1 MGTGWASGSLYGG
14 EGRGSILSTEL
25 SCVPEG
31 DPALSGAPRAT
42 CRQCMDGPWH
52 SQPGV
57 SATASCSTSSTRGA
71 ACRAAEGKKGAE
83 LDLGG
88 LGGEHPRGDAVPSP
102 GHRLVVMLS
111 VLETPR
117 VRTEEPPWRCGC
129 VGGGVF
135 VGCSSPCFVGVFFL
149 DLQQHF

>member
-1 MGTGWASGSLYGG
+1 
-14 EGRGSILSTEL
+14 
-25 SCVPEG
+25 
-31 DPALSGAPRAT
+31 
-42 CRQCMDGPWH
+42 MDGPWH

-117 VRTEEPPWRCGC
+117 VRTEEPPGRCGC
-129 VGGGVF
+129 VRGGVF
-135 VGCSSPCFVGVFFL
+135 EGCSSPCFVGVFFL